1 MTAFWILS
9 ALLALLAVSFLFYPL
24 LRLRK
29 LNGKWSVAGLTTT
42 AVIVPAA
49 FFLYS
54 ITSSW
59 NSSEITPGPGTES
72 SLPPVAEMVA
82 NLAERLKN
90 NSDDADGW
98 RLLGQSYMAL
108 GNYPEARSAFREAWA
123 RTPVADDEL
132 KLALGEAEVL
142 SNQESLSSSEVG
154 SLFEEVL
161 ELQPMNPRALWYGG
175 LVALATER
183 EGLARQ
189 RWAGLLTLNPPE
201 EVAKIIREQFVDLGN
216 SAPKPAQSNTN
227 KVDGAVIALNI
238 SVDETLSSDTLSA
251 KSALFIFA
259 QAPEGGPPLAVIRE
273 SITAVPG
280 TFFLSDQDAMIPG
293 RSLADFEV
301 LNIVARLSITG
312 QPIQQP
318 GDLYGEFQYEREQQ
332 LSSVDLTIN
341 QVAD

>member
-1 MTAFWILS
+1 MS
-9 ALLALLAVSFLFYPL
+9 
-24 LRLRK
+24 
-29 LNGKWSVAGLTTT
+29 GKWSVAGLTTT

-59 NSSEITPGPGTES
+59 NSSEITPGPNTGS
-72 SLPPVAEMVA
+72 SLPPVEKMIVS
-82 NLAERLKN
+82 LAERLKN
-90 NSDDADGW
+90 NSDDVDGW

-142 SNQESLSSSEVG
+142 SNQESLTGEIG

-161 ELQPMNPRALWYGG
+161 ESQPMNPRALWYGG

-189 RWAGLLTLNPPE
+189 HWADLLTLNPPE
-201 EVAKIIREQFVDLGN
+201 EVARVIREQFAELN
-216 SAPKPAQSNTN
+216 NPALKFAQGSTN
-227 KVDGAVIALNI
+227 DGAVITLNI
-238 SVDETLSSDTLSA
+238 SLDETLSGDSLGPE
-251 KSALFIFA
+251 SALFIFA
-259 QAPEGGPPLAVIRE
+259 RAPEGGPPLAVIRE
-273 SITAVPG
+273 SVTAVPG
-280 TFFLSDQDAMIPG
+280 IFSLSDQNAMIPG

-318 GDLYGEFQYEREQQ
+318 GDLYGELQYERGQQ
-332 LSSVDLTIN
+332 PSSVELTIN

>member
-1 MTAFWILS
+1 MMVFWALS
-9 ALLALLAVSFLFYPL
+9 ALLTLLAVFFLLYPL
-24 LRLRK
+24 LQLRK
-29 LNGKWSVAGLTTT
+29 MSGRWSVAGLTAA
-42 AVIVPAA
+42 AVIFPAT
-49 FFLYS
+49 FFLYG

-59 NSSEITPGPGTES
+59 NNSDITSGPNTES
-72 SLPPVAEMVA
+72 PLPPVEEMVA

-90 NSDDADGW
+90 NSDDVDGW

-108 GNYPEARSAFREAWA
+108 GHYPEARSAFREAWA

-142 SNQESLSSSEVG
+142 SNQESLSSSEIG

-175 LVALATER
+175 LVALAAER

-189 RWAGLLTLNPPE
+189 RWADLLTLNPPE
-201 EVAKIIREQFVDLGN
+201 EVSRVIREQFADLGN
-216 SAPKPAQSNTN
+216 AAPKLAQGNTN
-227 KVDGAVIALNI
+227 DGAVITLNI
-238 SVDETLSSDTLSA
+238 SVDETLSNDTLSA

-318 GDLYGEFQYEREQQ
+318 GDLYGEFQYKREQQ
-332 LSSVDLTIN
+332 FSSVDLMIN

>member
-1 MTAFWILS
+1 MTAFWVLS

-59 NSSEITPGPGTES
+59 NSSEIMPGPGTES
-72 SLPPVAEMVA
+72 SLPPVEEMVA

-90 NSDDADGW
+90 NSDDVNGW

-108 GNYPEARSAFREAWA
+108 GNYPEARSAFREAWV

-189 RWAGLLTLNPPE
+189 RWADLLTLSPPE
-201 EVAKIIREQFVDLGN
+201 EVAKVIREQFSDLSN
-216 SAPKPAQSNTN
+216 PMLKIAQGSTN
-227 KVDGAVIALNI
+227 DGAVIALNI
-238 SVDETLSSDTLSA
+238 SLDGTLSGDNLNPE
-251 KSALFIFA
+251 SALFIFA
-259 QAPEGGPPLAVIRE
+259 RAPEGGPPLAVIRE

-280 TFFLSDQDAMIPG
+280 IFFLSDQDAMIPG
-293 RSLADFEV
+293 RSLADFEA

-318 GDLYGEFQYEREQQ
+318 GDLYGELQYERGQQ
-332 LSSVDLTIN
+332 PSPVELMIN

>member
-1 MTAFWILS
+1 MIAFWILS
-9 ALLALLAVSFLFYPL
+9 ALLALLAVSFLLYPL

-29 LNGKWSVAGLTTT
+29 MSGKWSVAGLTTT
-42 AVIVPAA
+42 AVIIPAA

-59 NSSEITPGPGTES
+59 NSSEITPGPNTGS
-72 SLPPVAEMVA
+72 SLPPVEKMIVS
-82 NLAERLKN
+82 LAERLKN
-90 NSDDADGW
+90 NSDDVDGW

-108 GNYPEARSAFREAWA
+108 ENYPEARSAFREAWA

-142 SNQESLSSSEVG
+142 SNQESLTGEIG

-161 ELQPMNPRALWYGG
+161 ESQPMNPRALWYGG

-189 RWAGLLTLNPPE
+189 RWADLLTLNPPE
-201 EVAKIIREQFVDLGN
+201 EVARVIREQFAELSN
-216 SAPKPAQSNTN
+216 PALKLVQGSTN
-227 KVDGAVIALNI
+227 DGAVITLNI
-238 SVDETLSSDTLSA
+238 SLDEALSDDNLSPE
-251 KSALFIFA
+251 SALFIFA
-259 QAPEGGPPLAVIRE
+259 RAPEGGPPLAVIRE
-273 SITAVPG
+273 SVTAVPG
-280 TFFLSDQDAMIPG
+280 IFSLSDQNAMIPG

-318 GDLYGEFQYEREQQ
+318 GDLYGELQYERGQQ
-332 LSSVDLTIN
+332 SSSVELTIN

>member
-1 MTAFWILS
+1 MTAFWILF
-9 ALLALLAVSFLFYPL
+9 ALLVLLAVSFLFYPL

-59 NSSEITPGPGTES
+59 NSNEITPGPGTES

-90 NSDDADGW
+90 NSDDVNGW

-108 GNYPEARSAFREAWA
+108 GNYPEARSAFREAWV

-189 RWAGLLTLNPPE
+189 RWTDLLTLSPPE
-201 EVAKIIREQFVDLGN
+201 EVAKVIREQFSDLSN
-216 SAPKPAQSNTN
+216 PMLKVAQGSTN
-227 KVDGAVIALNI
+227 DGAVITLNI
-238 SVDETLSSDTLSA
+238 SLDETLSSDNLNSE
-251 KSALFIFA
+251 SALFIFA
-259 QAPEGGPPLAVIRE
+259 RAPEGGPPLAVIRE

-280 TFFLSDQDAMIPG
+280 IFFLSDQDAMIPG
-293 RSLADFEV
+293 RSLADFEA
-301 LNIVARLSITG
+301 LNIVARLSIAG

-318 GDLYGEFQYEREQQ
+318 GDLYGELQYERGQQ
-332 LSSVDLTIN
+332 PSPVELMIN

>member
-1 MTAFWILS
+1 MIAFWILS
-9 ALLALLAVSFLFYPL
+9 ALLALLAVSFLLYPL

-29 LNGKWSVAGLTTT
+29 MSGKWSVAGLTTT
-42 AVIVPAA
+42 AVIIPAA

-59 NSSEITPGPGTES
+59 NSSEITPGPNTGS
-72 SLPPVAEMVA
+72 SLPPVEKMIVS
-82 NLAERLKN
+82 LAERLKN
-90 NSDDADGW
+90 NSDDVDGW

-108 GNYPEARSAFREAWA
+108 ENYPEARSAFREAWA

-142 SNQESLSSSEVG
+142 SNQESLTGEIG

-161 ELQPMNPRALWYGG
+161 ESQPMNPRALWYGG

-189 RWAGLLTLNPPE
+189 RWADLLTLNPPE
-201 EVAKIIREQFVDLGN
+201 EVARVIREQFAELSN
-216 SAPKPAQSNTN
+216 PALKLVQGSTN
-227 KVDGAVIALNI
+227 DGAVITLNI
-238 SVDETLSSDTLSA
+238 SLDEALSDDNLSPE
-251 KSALFIFA
+251 SALFIFA
-259 QAPEGGPPLAVIRE
+259 RAPEGGPPLAVIRE
-273 SITAVPG
+273 SVTAVPG
-280 TFFLSDQDAMIPG
+280 IFSLSDQNAMIPG

-318 GDLYGEFQYEREQQ
+318 GDLYGELQYERGQQ
-332 LSSVDLTIN
+332 PSSVELKIN

>member
-1 MTAFWILS
+1 MIAFWILS
-9 ALLALLAVSFLFYPL
+9 ALLTLLAVSFLLYPL

-29 LNGKWSVAGLTTT
+29 MSGKWSVAGLTTT

-59 NSSEITPGPGTES
+59 NSSEITPGPNTGS
-72 SLPPVAEMVA
+72 SLPPVEKMIVS
-82 NLAERLKN
+82 LAERLKN
-90 NSDDADGW
+90 NSDDVDGW

-142 SNQESLSSSEVG
+142 SNQESLTGEIG

-161 ELQPMNPRALWYGG
+161 ESQPMNPRALWYGG

-189 RWAGLLTLNPPE
+189 HWADLLTLNPPE
-201 EVAKIIREQFVDLGN
+201 EVARVIREQFAELN
-216 SAPKPAQSNTN
+216 NPALKFAQGSTN
-227 KVDGAVIALNI
+227 DGAVITLNI
-238 SVDETLSSDTLSA
+238 SLDETLSGDSLGPE
-251 KSALFIFA
+251 SALFIFA
-259 QAPEGGPPLAVIRE
+259 RAPEGGPPLAVIRE
-273 SITAVPG
+273 SVTAVPG
-280 TFFLSDQDAMIPG
+280 IFSLSDQNAMIPG

-318 GDLYGEFQYEREQQ
+318 GDLYGELQYERGQQ
-332 LSSVDLTIN
+332 PSSVELTIN

>member
-9 ALLALLAVSFLFYPL
+9 VLLALLAVSSLFYPL

-29 LNGKWSVAGLTTT
+29 LNGKWSVAGLTTA

-59 NSSEITPGPGTES
+59 NSSEITPGGPGTES

-90 NSDDADGW
+90 NSDDVEGW

-189 RWAGLLTLNPPE
+189 RWTDLLTLSPPE
-201 EVAKIIREQFVDLGN
+201 EVARVIREQFSDLSN
-216 SAPKPAQSNTN
+216 PALKLAQGSTN
-227 KVDGAVIALNI
+227 DGAVITLNI
-238 SVDETLSSDTLSA
+238 SLDKTLSGDNLNPE
-251 KSALFIFA
+251 SALFIFA

-301 LNIVARLSITG
+301 LNIVARLSIAG

-318 GDLYGEFQYEREQQ
+318 GDLYGELQYERGQQ
-332 LSSVDLTIN
+332 PSPVELMIN

>member
-1 MTAFWILS
+1 VTAFWILS
-9 ALLALLAVSFLFYPL
+9 ALLALLAVSFLLYPL

-29 LNGKWSVAGLTTT
+29 MSGKWSVAGLTTT
-42 AVIVPAA
+42 AVIIPAA

-59 NSSEITPGPGTES
+59 NSSEITPGPNTGS
-72 SLPPVAEMVA
+72 SLPPVEKMIVS
-82 NLAERLKN
+82 LAERLKN
-90 NSDDADGW
+90 NSDDVDGW

-142 SNQESLSSSEVG
+142 SNQESLTGEIG

-161 ELQPMNPRALWYGG
+161 ESQPMNPRALWYGG

-189 RWAGLLTLNPPE
+189 RWADLLTLNPPE
-201 EVAKIIREQFVDLGN
+201 EVARVIREQFAELSN
-216 SAPKPAQSNTN
+216 PALKFAQGSTN
-227 KVDGAVIALNI
+227 DGAVITLNI
-238 SVDETLSSDTLSA
+238 SLDEALSDDNLSPE
-251 KSALFIFA
+251 SALFIFA
-259 QAPEGGPPLAVIRE
+259 RAPEGGPPLAVIRE
-273 SITAVPG
+273 SVTAVPG
-280 TFFLSDQDAMIPG
+280 IFSLSDQNAMIPG

-318 GDLYGEFQYEREQQ
+318 GDLYGELQYERGQQ
-332 LSSVDLTIN
+332 PSSVELTIN